1 MYPNSR
7 LPTHFKTT
15 KRSVLAVGIDFGTT
29 NSGVAWATAADFERH
44 NINFISSWPG
54 LGREEGKVPT
64 EIYYD
69 DDGEMK
75 WGYDIPGEV
84 SRLQWFK
91 LLLLKPDDLSPEMR
105 ASPFLQRARDITRQ
119 SGKAPVDV
127 VADYLRLLWDHA
139 QTKIKQ
145 ELGNAAFNALTLHI
159 VVTIPAIWKGY
170 AQQSTEQAIRKA
182 GLLGRRSAG
191 PTQLNVVTEPEAAA
205 LSTILDRYDSV
216 KQGNVYVVC
225 DAGGGTVDLITYEI
239 ESIDPI
245 RMREAVLGQGELCGG
260 VFIDEAFERICRE
273 RLGPTWKVLSR
284 GGKNEIMKEC
294 WEYSIKPQFKTG
306 NPDKVYTVTL
316 PIEMFSNKPK
326 QRFDDTSKE
335 PFIKRG
341 KIQFKEADIKETFTK
356 VFDDIVDLI
365 NSQIEKAEDHD
376 LQVTGIILVGGLGGS
391 PYLYSHLQEIFSE
404 DGIDVLQPNGMK
416 PRTAICQGAV
426 CKAFTDGG
434 DEIGQQK
441 VHKPITVTST
451 ISRAHYG
458 VTYHTAFEEGKHL
471 KKDRFWDED
480 EGEYRA
486 GNQMQWYLKK
496 GDCVSKSEK
505 VSHSFYEI
513 HDTDWDGRFS
523 DTIYQCEETDPPK
536 RLESTVEEVCTMDCT
551 LENCMPVS
559 RLKNHFTPKGK
570 KKKVLNYNVRMLPTG
585 RSVNFDVE
593 VNGTRL
599 GKANLNVK
607 FD

>member
-7 LPTHFKTT
+7 LPTHFKT
-15 KRSVLAVGIDFGTT
+15 KQRGVLAVGIDFGTT

-119 SGKAPVDV
+119 SGEAAVDV

-145 ELGNAAFNALTLHI
+145 ELGNAVFNNLALHI

-182 GLLGRRSAG
+182 GMLERRSAG
-191 PTQLNVVTEPEAAA
+191 PTVLNVVTEPEAAA

-260 VFIDEAFERICRE
+260 VFIDEAFERRCRE
-273 RLGPTWKVLSR
+273 RLGLTWKALSR
-284 GGKNEIMKEC
+284 GGKNEIMKES

-316 PIEMFSNKPK
+316 PNEMS
-326 QRFDDTSKE
+326 
-335 PFIKRG
+335 
-341 KIQFKEADIKETFTK
+341 DIKETFTK
-356 VFDDIVDLI
+356 VFDDIVELI
-365 NSQIEKAEDHD
+365 NSQIEKAEEHD

-404 DGIDVLQPNGMK
+404 VGIDILQPNGMK

-434 DEIGQQK
+434 SETGQNNA
-441 VHKPITVTST
+441 HKPITVTST

-458 VTYHTAFEEGKHL
+458 VVYHAKFEEGKHL
-471 KKDRFWDED
+471 KKDRYWDED
-480 EGEYRA
+480 EGVYRA
-486 GNQMQWYLKK
+486 SNQMQWYLKK
-496 GDCVSKSEK
+496 GDCVSKSERL
-505 VSHSFYEI
+505 SHSFYEI
-513 HDTDWDGRFS
+513 HDINWDGRFS
-523 DTIYQCEETDPPK
+523 DKIYQCEETDPPE

-570 KKKVLNYNVRMLPTG
+570 KKKILNYNVRMLPTG